1 MLDRSRT
8 RIERS
13 FPGKLLST
21 LVASNLSEDGMAMI
35 AVRENNDGVYRPSNG
50 TADTI
55 FAGFSLFEEK
65 IFPTA
70 EVRVELVTAVTT
82 TLTLSR
88 TPQASS
94 LLLKDDSQV
103 LSVGT
108 PGSNANEYSI
118 SGNVVTLHSGQSGKA
133 IFAQYR
139 YDLTAQE
146 ALMKFGDA
154 IPGRTSLIMN
164 KAVTIVNGGEVFTNM
179 YDSTVDWNAVD
190 LESSAEVL
198 KARANGL
205 VSINGNGA
213 VINGHVIQVPNV
225 NTPFLGIRFN
235 VD

>member
-1 MLDRSRT
+1 MLDRTRT
-8 RIERS
+8 RVERS

-35 AVRENNDGVYRPSNG
+35 AVRENNEGVYRPSNG

-55 FAGFSLFEEK
+55 FAGFSFFEEK
-65 IFPTA
+65 IFPTSEA
-70 EVRVELVTAVTT
+70 KVETVTAVAT
-82 TLTLSR
+82 TLTLTR

-94 LLLKDDSQV
+94 LLLKDGSQV

-146 ALMKFGDA
+146 ALMRFGDA

-164 KAVTIVNGGEVFTNM
+164 KSCTIINGGEVFTNQ
-179 YDSTVDWNAVD
+179 YDTTVDWNAVD

-213 VINGHVIQVPNV
+213 VINGHVIQVPN
-225 NTPFLGIRFN
+225 NATPFLGIRFN

>member
-55 FAGFSLFEEK
+55 FAGFSFFEEK

-70 EVRVELVTAVTT
+70 EVKGELVTAVTT

-94 LLLKDDSQV
+94 LL
-103 LSVGT
+103 
-108 PGSNANEYSI
+108 
-118 SGNVVTLHSGQSGKA
+118 
-133 IFAQYR
+133 F
-139 YDLTAQE
+139 
-146 ALMKFGDA
+146 
-154 IPGRTSLIMN
+154 
-164 KAVTIVNGGEVFTNM
+164 
-179 YDSTVDWNAVD
+179 
-190 LESSAEVL
+190 
-198 KARANGL
+198 
-205 VSINGNGA
+205 
-213 VINGHVIQVPNV
+213 
-225 NTPFLGIRFN
+225 
-235 VD
+235 